1 MRDLGDRIEP
11 AAESFEISAQNE
23 SNGDGAYVGGI
34 CDPNE
39 TAEVDPSG
47 VTNPAMTGERD
58 EAHPADAEIKAVL
71 EALLFVSGEPLSVER
86 CTAILGHV
94 TKSHV
99 QMALRELQ
107 QDYQQEGRA
116 LQVVQVAG
124 GYRLA
129 TKEQFAPW
137 IRRLDKAKAPA
148 KLSRSAVESLAI
160 IAYRQPIVRGE
171 IEKIRGVETSG
182 VLRTLLER
190 KLVRMVGRKDE
201 PGRPIMYGTTK
212 HFLEHFGLKS
222 LADLPPLREFKE
234 LGEGDQVSL
243 LSEEALGGTG
253 DERDPEPDCSHAMAE
268 EQAGLASADSLSPE
282 LHDAPCLTIDES
294 NDRIEAT
301 DEAETMP
308 DLIPESAN
316 A

>member
-1 MRDLGDRIEP
+1 MSDLIEP
-11 AAESFEISAQNE
+11 MAASFETLEQIE
-23 SNGDGAYVGGI
+23 SNGNGSHTSHM
-34 CDPNE
+34 NE
-39 TAEVDPSG
+39 PQPSEEADRTTTEGRDDAHAVD
-47 VTNPAMTGERD
+47 
-58 EAHPADAEIKAVL
+58 ADVKAVL

-86 CTAILGHV
+86 CTAVLGQV
-94 TKSHV
+94 TKSQV
-99 QMALRELQ
+99 QASLRALQ
-107 QDYQQEGRA
+107 QDYQREGRA

-137 IRRLDKAKAPA
+137 IKRLDKAKAPA

-201 PGRPIMYGTTK
+201 PGRPILYGTTK

-243 LSEEALGGTG
+243 LSEEALGETNG
-253 DERDPEPDCSHAMAE
+253 ERNPDPDRSELMAE
-268 EQAGLASADSLSPE
+268 DPAGLASADSSLPE
-282 LHDAPCLTIDES
+282 PCDATSLTIGGTG
-294 NDRIEAT
+294 DRIETA

>member
-1 MRDLGDRIEP
+1 MLPVASAVEATAPTTP
-11 AAESFEISAQNE
+11 AVSTLALTS
-23 SNGDGAYVGGI
+23 
-34 CDPNE
+34 
-39 TAEVDPSG
+39 
-47 VTNPAMTGERD
+47 
-58 EAHPADAEIKAVL
+58 VL
-71 EALLFVSGEPLSVER
+71 
-86 CTAILGHV
+86 
-94 TKSHV
+94 
-99 QMALRELQ
+99 
-107 QDYQQEGRA
+107 
-116 LQVVQVAG
+116 
-124 GYRLA
+124 
-129 TKEQFAPW
+129 
-137 IRRLDKAKAPA
+137 
-148 KLSRSAVESLAI
+148 AVESLAI

-243 LSEEALGGTG
+243 LSEEALSETNG
-253 DERDPEPDCSHAMAE
+253 ERNPDPDRSDSMAE
-268 EQAGLASADSLSPE
+268 DPAGLASADSLLPE
-282 LHDAPCLTIDES
+282 RRDTTSLTIDETG
-294 NDRIEAT
+294 DRIEAA
-301 DEAETMP
+301 DEAEAMP

>member
-1 MRDLGDRIEP
+1 MNEPHPSEAADRATTE
-11 AAESFEISAQNE
+11 
-23 SNGDGAYVGGI
+23 
-34 CDPNE
+34 
-39 TAEVDPSG
+39 
-47 VTNPAMTGERD
+47 ERD
-58 EAHPADAEIKAVL
+58 DAHPVDADVKAVL

-86 CTAILGHV
+86 CTAILGQV
-94 TKSHV
+94 TKSQV
-99 QMALRELQ
+99 QASLRELQ

-243 LSEEALGGTG
+243 LSEEALSETNG
-253 DERDPEPDCSHAMAE
+253 ERNPDPDRSDSMAE
-268 EQAGLASADSLSPE
+268 DPAGLASADSLLPE
-282 LHDAPCLTIDES
+282 RRDTTSLTIDETG
-294 NDRIEAT
+294 DRIEAA
-301 DEAETMP
+301 DEAEAMP

>member
-1 MRDLGDRIEP
+1 MSDLIESMT
-11 AAESFEISAQNE
+11 ESVDVSEKIE
-23 SNGDGAYVGGI
+23 SNGNGSHASHVNEMDEP
-34 CDPNE
+34 DPSGE
-39 TAEVDPSG
+39 TDREAAGEHDEVDP
-47 VTNPAMTGERD
+47 VD
-58 EAHPADAEIKAVL
+58 ADVKAVL

-86 CTAILGHV
+86 CASIVGHV
-94 TKSHV
+94 TKSQV
-99 QMALRELQ
+99 QAALRALQ
-107 QDYQQEGRA
+107 QDYQQDGRA

-137 IRRLDKAKAPA
+137 IRRLDKTKAPA

-243 LSEEALGGTG
+243 LTEEAMGGAAG
-253 DERDPEPDCSHAMAE
+253 ESVPEP
-268 EQAGLASADSLSPE
+268 EQSDSMVEDQVGPAASDSLPGDGASLAADGANGE
-282 LHDAPCLTIDES
+282 A
-294 NDRIEAT
+294 EAT
-301 DEAETMP
+301 DGVEVTDESDAMP

-316 A
+316 V

>member
-1 MRDLGDRIEP
+1 MSDLIESMT
-11 AAESFEISAQNE
+11 ESSEALEQIE
-23 SNGDGAYVGGI
+23 SNGNGSHASRM
-34 CDPNE
+34 NE
-39 TAEVDPSG
+39 PHPSEAADRA
-47 VTNPAMTGERD
+47 TTEERD
-58 EAHPADAEIKAVL
+58 DAHPVDADVKAVL

-86 CTAILGHV
+86 CTAILGQV
-94 TKSHV
+94 TKSQV
-99 QMALRELQ
+99 QASLRELQ

-137 IRRLDKAKAPA
+137 IRRLDKSKAPA

-243 LSEEALGGTG
+243 LSEAALGETNG
-253 DERDPEPDCSHAMAE
+253 ERDPDTDRSDSMAE
-268 EQAGLASADSLSPE
+268 DPAGLASPASLPPGLRDRTS
-282 LHDAPCLTIDES
+282 LTIDETT
-294 NDRIEAT
+294 DRIETA

>member
-1 MRDLGDRIEP
+1 MSDLIEP
-11 AAESFEISAQNE
+11 MAESFEALEQID
-23 SNGDGAYVGGI
+23 SNGNGSSASHM
-34 CDPNE
+34 NE
-39 TAEVDPSG
+39 PHPSEAADRA
-47 VTNPAMTGERD
+47 TTEERD
-58 EAHPADAEIKAVL
+58 DAHPVDADVKAVL

-86 CTAILGHV
+86 CTAILGQV
-94 TKSHV
+94 TKSQV
-99 QMALRELQ
+99 QASLRELQ

-243 LSEEALGGTG
+243 LSEEALSETNG
-253 DERDPEPDCSHAMAE
+253 ERNPDPDRSDSMAE
-268 EQAGLASADSLSPE
+268 DPAGLASADSLLPE
-282 LHDAPCLTIDES
+282 RRDTTSLTIDETG
-294 NDRIEAT
+294 DRIEAA
-301 DEAETMP
+301 DEAEAKP

>member
-1 MRDLGDRIEP
+1 MNDLGDPIEP
-11 AAESFEISAQNE
+11 AAESFEMAEQLTS
-23 SNGDGAYVGGI
+23 SGDGAQADERG
-34 CDPNE
+34 DRNDRTE
-39 TAEVDPSG
+39 TDPSDAIDS
-47 VTNPAMTGERD
+47 TATAERD
-58 EAHPADAEIKAVL
+58 EAHSADAEIKAVL
-71 EALLFVSGEPLSVER
+71 EALLFVSGEPLSIER
-86 CTAILGHV
+86 CTAILGQV
-94 TKSHV
+94 TKSQV
-99 QMALRELQ
+99 QASLRDLQ

-201 PGRPIMYGTTK
+201 PGRPIMYGTTR
-212 HFLEHFGLKS
+212 HFLEQFGLKS
-222 LADLPPLREFKE
+222 LADLPPLRDFKE

-243 LSEEALGGTG
+243 LSEEALGGSNG
-253 DERDPEPDCSHAMAE
+253 EGNPDLDRSDSMVE
-268 EQAGLASADSLSPE
+268 DQAGLVSAASLPPE
-282 LHDAPCLTIDES
+282 LPDGPSLTMDETG
-294 NDRIEAT
+294 DRIEVAG
-301 DEAETMP
+301 EAETLP

-316 A
+316 V

>member
-1 MRDLGDRIEP
+1 MSDLIEP
-11 AAESFEISAQNE
+11 MTEPMALSEQIASHEEGAQAVAMDDL
-23 SNGDGAYVGGI
+23 SVMKAP
-34 CDPNE
+34 DPDVE
-39 TAEVDPSG
+39 TDREA
-47 VTNPAMTGERD
+47 TGERD
-58 EAHPADAEIKAVL
+58 DVEPVDAEVKAVL
-71 EALLFVSGEPLSVER
+71 EALLFVAGEPLSVER
-86 CTAILGHV
+86 CTTILGQV
-94 TKSHV
+94 TKSQV
-99 QMALRELQ
+99 VTALRELQ
-107 QDYQQEGRA
+107 QDYLRDGRA

-137 IRRLDKAKAPA
+137 IRRLEKAKTPA

-190 KLVRMVGRKDE
+190 KLVRMVGRKEE

-243 LSEEALGGTG
+243 LSEAALDGTN
-253 DERDPEPDCSHAMAE
+253 DERTPDPGLSDAMAE
-268 EQAGLASADSLSPE
+268 DSTGIAPSSSLTAD
-282 LHDAPCLTIDES
+282 LHDGTPLTMDES
-294 NDRIEAT
+294 GDRVEAT
-301 DEAETMP
+301 VEAEAMP
-308 DLIPESAN
+308 DLVPESAT

>member
-1 MRDLGDRIEP
+1 M
-11 AAESFEISAQNE
+11 AESCEVSEQIE
-23 SNGDGAYVGGI
+23 SNGNGAHAGTMSNLKEM
-34 CDPNE
+34 NE
-39 TAEVDPSG
+39 PDPSAETDG
-47 VTNPAMTGERD
+47 GPVGERD
-58 EAHPADAEIKAVL
+58 QAHAADTGIKTVL
-71 EALLFVSGEPLSVER
+71 EALLFASGEPLTVER

-94 TKSHV
+94 TKGQV
-99 QMALRELQ
+99 QAALRELQ
-107 QDYQQEGRA
+107 QDYQQDGRA

-124 GYRLA
+124 GFRLA
-129 TKEQFAPW
+129 TKEQFASW

-212 HFLEHFGLKS
+212 YFLEHFGLKS

-243 LSEEALGGTG
+243 LSEEALGETNG
-253 DERDPEPDCSHAMAE
+253 EHDPDPDRSESMAE
-268 EQAGLASADSLSPE
+268 DRSGLASGNSLST
-282 LHDAPCLTIDES
+282 APQDGTSLTIDETS
-294 NDRIEAT
+294 DRIEAT